1 LTRPLAVGILGAILL
16 LAMGA
21 ASAAPVRRAPVRP
34 DFTLV
39 MVGDLILPRPVS
51 MLAQPGAFPQWRAFA
66 DTLKLLRS
74 GDITY
79 GNLETTIFDLRTFTG
94 APYSWDGDWPLSSV
108 PAVADDLKVMGID
121 LVSRANNHALDWGIQ
136 GMRATAAWVARAGL
150 VTAGAGS
157 NLAEASRAAFAQ
169 TPAGKVALVSMVT
182 TFRSTTNALAVSQ
195 GAPYGRPGVDGLG
208 LSASAVLDAAS
219 YRAIANIACSFG
231 AVRPCAVPA
240 SLELFGTSVRAARAG
255 ERPFTYDY
263 AVNRKDFDRI
273 VRAVATAKA
282 AGAKF
287 VIAALHAHEAST
299 DEAPPRSWQG
309 SADFL
314 RPLAH
319 RLIDAGADA
328 FVATGIHHV
337 QGIEVYKGKPIFY
350 GIANFFFS
358 DIQEPLPAD
367 LYEST
372 ASGAYGFSISR
383 LLERS
388 FEHPDRITDAD
399 LTNVMNAASFG
410 IKGAPAAENRTFQGF
425 VAQSEFD
432 GNGRI
437 SRIRL
442 YPIDLGYGEK
452 LTQSGIPRRA
462 GDTIANMV
470 LNRVISLSRGRGVII
485 SKVRQRGYL
494 IGVATALAGSG

>member
-1 LTRPLAVGILGAILL
+1 MTRAIKAYVLGALL
-16 LAMGA
+16 LLLTGA
-21 ASAAPVRRAPVRP
+21 SSAAPTRP

-51 MLAQPGAFPQWRAFA
+51 MLAQPGAFPQWRALA

-74 GDITY
+74 GDVTY
-79 GNLETTIFDLRTFTG
+79 GNLETTIFDVRTFKG

-108 PAVADDLKVMGID
+108 PAVAGDLKTMGID
-121 LVSRANNHALDWGIQ
+121 LVSRANNHALDWGLQ
-136 GMRATAAWVARAGL
+136 GMRETSKWVARAGL
-150 VTAGAGS
+150 IAAGTGE
-157 NLAEASRAAFAQ
+157 NLSEASRAAVAQ
-169 TPAGKVALVSMVT
+169 TAAGKVALVSFVT

-195 GAPYGRPGVDGLG
+195 DTPYGRPGVDGLR

-219 YRAIANIACSFG
+219 YREVANIACSFG
-231 AVRPCAVPA
+231 VIRPCAVPA
-240 SLELFGTSVRAARAG
+240 SLELFGTSVRAAREG

-263 AVNRKDFDRI
+263 AINPDDLNRI
-273 VRAVATAKA
+273 LESVVAAKRE
-282 AGAKF
+282 GARF
-287 VIAALHAHEAST
+287 VIAALHAHEALT
-299 DEAPPRSWQG
+299 DEAPPQNWQDPA
-309 SADFL
+309 SFL

-337 QGIEVYKGKPIFY
+337 AGIEVYKGKPIFY

-372 ASGAYGFSISR
+372 VNGAYGFSISR

-399 LTNVMNAASFG
+399 LTNVMNAASFA
-410 IKGAPAAENRTFQGF
+410 IKDAPVTQNRTFQGF

-432 GNGRI
+432 GKGRI
-437 SRIRL
+437 SQIRL
-442 YPIDLGYGEK
+442 YPIGLGYGEK

-462 GDTIANMV
+462 GDGIANMV
-470 LNRVISLSRGRGVII
+470 LDRVISLSKGRGVII
-485 SKVRQRGYL
+485 AKIRQHGYL
-494 IGVATALAGSG
+494 IGVATPLAGSE